1 MSAPS
6 TSKANGGNGATSSKA
21 APSPTLYVKN
31 IEGKIKKPGKLSFRA
46 SSHAFFL
53 TILSV
58 PLIRTASA
66 IVLALLRIWA
76 RAGRSGRPVHPGC
89 GARRSSCSKTPPRRR
104 RPKRALHSFVFYG
117 KELHIDYAT
126 GAKSR
131 AILRREIGHDAV
143 HEMDLE
149 RSKTTVSRR
158 GEKRTVESKPDSDD
172 EEDAGRKRAK
182 LDDADEKVV
191 KALDVPEAIEVGVLQ
206 ALFARQEGY
215 VEVTVSEQKAG
226 TWTAKVEF
234 EDAQKAR
241 AAKDALNNIQLDPT
255 YSLTLVTQ

>member
-1 MSAPS
+1 MRGQAFVVFENS
-6 TSKANGGNGATSSKA
+6 TTSTA
-21 APSPTLYVKN
+21 A
-31 IEGKIKKPGKLSFRA
+31 
-46 SSHAFFL
+46 
-53 TILSV
+53 
-58 PLIRTASA
+58 
-66 IVLALLRIWA
+66 
-76 RAGRSGRPVHPGC
+76 
-89 GARRSSCSKTPPRRR
+89 
-104 RPKRALHSFVFYG
+104 KRALHSFVFYG

-158 GEKRTVESKPDSDD
+158 GEKRTVEPKPDSDD
-172 EEDAGRKRAK
+172 DEEASRKRAK
-182 LDDADEKVV
+182 LEDTDESVV

-215 VEVTVSEQKAG
+215 VEATVLEQKAG
-226 TWTAKVEF
+226 TWTAKIEF

-241 AAKDALNNIQLDPT
+241 AAKEALNNIQLDPT
-255 YSLTLVTQ
+255 YSLTLVTR